1 MRSFTEYI
9 YHIIAI
15 IIIIIKM
22 YNLSIFDNISII
34 INIILMYILVQ
45 FVINSIIH

>member
-1 MRSFTEYI
+1 
-9 YHIIAI
+9 
-15 IIIIIKM
+15 M